1 MSKGPTERP
10 PPRPRRRPPKREL
23 VRGEPVVQRVLAA
36 TMEELALVG
45 YRALRVEDVAA
56 RAGVNKTTVYRRW
69 PEKASLV
76 RDALGCVA
84 ARKMSAPETG
94 SLRGDLLAIGRNMA
108 QLFSSPE
115 GQSVV
120 RMLVAEG
127 SDAEV
132 RDLRRALRR
141 DREPIP
147 RAVIAAAVARGELD
161 AEVPEANH
169 RLLFQAFVGAIHHR
183 LFFMNEPAGPAFLER
198 LVDMLLHGALPGR
211 ERPPKKARSRAG

>member
-10 PPRPRRRPPKREL
+10 PARQEKREL

-36 TMEELALVG
+36 TMEELARVG

-69 PEKASLV
+69 PEKVELV
-76 RDALGCVA
+76 RAALGSVA
-84 ARKMSAPETG
+84 ERKMVAPETG

-108 QLFSSPE
+108 QLFSSPQ
-115 GQSVV
+115 GQSVF

-132 RDLRRALRR
+132 KDLRRALRR
-141 DREPIP
+141 DRKPIP
-147 RAVIAAAVARGELD
+147 LAVMAAAVARGELAAD
-161 AEVPEANH
+161 TPEADH
-169 RLLFQAFVGAIHHR
+169 RLLFQAFMGAIHHR
-183 LFFMNEPAGPAFLER
+183 LFFMNEPATPAFLER
-198 LVDMLLHGALPGR
+198 LVDLLLLGALTEG
-211 ERPPKKARSRAG
+211 ARARAR

>member
-10 PPRPRRRPPKREL
+10 PARPPKREL

-36 TMEELALVG
+36 TMEELARVG

-69 PEKASLV
+69 PEKVELV
-76 RDALGCVA
+76 RAALGSVA
-84 ARKMSAPETG
+84 ERKMVAPETG

-108 QLFSSPE
+108 QLFSSPQ
-115 GQSVV
+115 GQSVF

-132 RDLRRALRR
+132 KDLRRALRR
-141 DREPIP
+141 DRKPIP
-147 RAVIAAAVARGELD
+147 LAVMAAAVARGELSAD
-161 AEVPEANH
+161 TPEADQ
-169 RLLFQAFVGAIHHR
+169 RLLFQAFMGAIHHR
-183 LFFMNEPAGPAFLER
+183 LFFMNEPATPAFLER
-198 LVDMLLHGALPGR
+198 LVDLLLLGALTEGARAEP
-211 ERPPKKARSRAG
+211 RSRAR